1 MRLVEVL
8 MTIPSIYLLV
18 ALAAVLP
25 PGLTVQRFV
34 LIVLITSFIA
44 WAGLARVIRDKCCQ
58 LKNENLSKQQEQWAA
73 SHFTCPAPRFAADS

>member
-25 PGLTVQRFV
+25 PGLTSTERFV
-34 LIVLITSFIA
+34 LIVLFRLSL
-44 WAGLARVIRDKCCQ
+44 GLGWPV
-58 LKNENLSKQQEQWAA
+58 
-73 SHFTCPAPRFAADS
+73 